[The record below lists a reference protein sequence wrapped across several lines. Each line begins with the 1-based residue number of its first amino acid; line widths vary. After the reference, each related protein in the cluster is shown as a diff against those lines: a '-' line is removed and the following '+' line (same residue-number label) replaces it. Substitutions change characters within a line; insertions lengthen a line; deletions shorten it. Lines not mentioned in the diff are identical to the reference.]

1 MRQKRSFQIALGGI
15 ICALSLVVLMMTGF
29 IPFATYSLPCI
40 AGLLLVII
48 VVECGAKWAWI
59 CYAATALLALIVTPD
74 REAAIM
80 YIALF
85 GYYPMVKQ
93 LLERR
98 FSHSRGLEWSC
109 KLLLFNAAVI
119 TAYWAAIHLLGMGYL
134 MEELGEFGK
143 YSLLATLALGNVV
156 FVLYDIAMTR
166 LLSFYLFF
174 LRKKLFKRF
183 K

>member
-1 MRQKRSFQIALGGI
+1 LRNKQSFQVALGGVI
-15 ICALSLVVLMMTGF
+15 SALSLVVLMMTGI

-59 CYAATALLALIVTPD
+59 SFGATAILSLMITPD

-80 YIALF
+80 YTALF

-93 LLERR
+93 LIERR
-98 FSHSRGLEWSC
+98 FTGVKEWVC
-109 KLLLFNAAVI
+109 KIALFNVAVVI
-119 TAYWAAIHLLGMGYL
+119 AYVIAINLFGMTYLLEDMGDFL
-134 MEELGEFGK
+134 ML
-143 YSLLATLALGNVV
+143 SLLALLGLGNVV
-156 FVLYDIAMTR
+156 FVLYDVAMTR
-166 LLSFYLFF
+166 MLSAYIFVF
-174 LRKKLFKRF
+174 RKKLFKRF